1 MVRHHAQLAT
11 AYSFP
16 LVGILALIAVLG
28 SFIVAGPLLLRSV
41 EDTRH
46 SVAELWLCYLRVGSA
61 REAAGAS
68 ARPVRGTALPQL
80 LSELERADARVED
93 NRFFEIIG
101 NQNPKVGAWL
111 DQIDRG
117 ISARLNQD
125 PSQVVATNRAFENLT
140 RFIREHSEQQYWSLQ
155 TGIWS
160 ALLLLA
166 GMSGILARLYS
177 QNRRLAAS
185 LNSAIDEQSRLIRET
200 HHRVKNNLALVAS
213 LVSIKESAL
222 GGEVDLSD
230 LHSRISAVEH
240 VHEML
245 SRADSGLSIPMKAY
259 LENLMASVISS
270 VSMPGVE
277 YRVSAAAIDL
287 PAKMATALGIIVNEM
302 VTNAVKHGF
311 RHRGLKLV
319 EVSLLEASEPEH
331 AVLTVSNSGSTLPD
345 DFDPRASSS
354 LGMQL
359 VSGLVEQLS
368 GTLEVLREPGT
379 AFVITFPLQGAESG
393 R

>member
-1 MVRHHAQLAT
+1 
-11 AYSFP
+11 
-16 LVGILALIAVLG
+16 
-28 SFIVAGPLLLRSV
+28 
-41 EDTRH
+41 
-46 SVAELWLCYLRVGSA
+46 
-61 REAAGAS
+61 
-68 ARPVRGTALPQL
+68 VRGTALPQL